1 MRVLVLA
8 LMVSK
13 LALLT
18 CDKLLPPQS
27 DARFHV
33 SWQYLQPS
41 IHIATWTPFFV
52 STLHDA
58 QSHVPVT
65 TQIISIAPRAL
76 EHLLELKKS
85 KGDKGIILRMGV
97 RSGGCSG
104 LSYVM
109 DLVEESAVMEEDMIE
124 EYPEVS
130 NSFQNFLLI
139 IYMY

>member
-1 MRVLVLA
+1 MR
-8 LMVSK
+8 
-13 LALLT
+13 
-18 CDKLLPPQS
+18 
-27 DARFHV
+27 
-33 SWQYLQPS
+33 
-41 IHIATWTPFFV
+41 
-52 STLHDA
+52 
-58 QSHVPVT
+58 

-85 KGDKGIILRMGV
+85 KGDQGIILRMGV

-130 NSFQNFLLI
+130 NSYKNICSLHLAAAAACAGSFEHVAVTAQ
-139 IYMY
+139 

>member
-1 MRVLVLA
+1 VL
-8 LMVSK
+8 
-13 LALLT
+13 
-18 CDKLLPPQS
+18 
-27 DARFHV
+27 
-33 SWQYLQPS
+33 
-41 IHIATWTPFFV
+41 
-52 STLHDA
+52 
-58 QSHVPVT
+58 

-85 KGDKGIILRMGV
+85 KGDQGIILRMGV

-130 NSFQNFLLI
+130 SNF
-139 IYMY
+139 